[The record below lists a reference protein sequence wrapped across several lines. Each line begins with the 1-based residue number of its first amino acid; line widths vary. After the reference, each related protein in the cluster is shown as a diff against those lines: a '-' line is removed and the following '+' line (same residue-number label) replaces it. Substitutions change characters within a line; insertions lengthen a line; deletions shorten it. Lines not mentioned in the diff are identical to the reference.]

1 MKFSY
6 CHKKR
11 EKSEKEVRLYRY
23 IKIELYN
30 SLILYSSIYQ
40 SKP

>member
-1 MKFSY
+1 M
-6 CHKKR
+6 
-11 EKSEKEVRLYRY
+11 LYRY